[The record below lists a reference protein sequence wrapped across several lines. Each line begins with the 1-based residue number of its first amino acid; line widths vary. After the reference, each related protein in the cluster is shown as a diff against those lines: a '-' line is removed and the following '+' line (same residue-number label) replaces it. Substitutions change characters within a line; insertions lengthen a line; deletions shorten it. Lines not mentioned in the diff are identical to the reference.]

1 MPCRLY
7 VQVGG
12 AFSLCFGIRHGRM
25 LLVPGQPCAASS
37 AFWQELAGVADF
49 PQEAMAMKRAGW
61 TGGRCSALHV
71 PTQRAAMTDAARC
84 DGLCT
89 ALHHRAGN
97 GVGHQAAVRGRWARQ
112 PRLHRRK
119 GSAQWLRVPKSGQE
133 WSFLGKIVCFFGKK
147 QRNFMHHLTD
157 SLTIYN

>member
-12 AFSLCFGIRHGRM
+12 AFSLCFGNRHGRM
-25 LLVPGQPCAASS
+25 LLVPGQFRTPSS
-37 AFWQELAGVADF
+37 AFWQEPAGVADF
-49 PQEAMAMKRAGW
+49 PLEAMAKKQAEW

-97 GVGHQAAVRGRWARQ
+97 GVGHRAAVRGQWGRQ

-119 GSAQWLRVPKSGQE
+119 GSAQLLRVPKSGQR
-133 WSFLGKIVCFFGKK
+133 WSFPGKIVCLFGK
-147 QRNFMHHLTD
+147 NSVTLC
-157 SLTIYN
+157 IV